1 MYRRAGNRTRR
12 LSAFVLGLLLAVA
25 APGMAEVSSPQVTG
39 IEMTASV
46 RQTLKQLEEQWLEW
60 IVENDPRKAEQT
72 VDDLLDTAR
81 QIGMRRLPDLSAG
94 ALARAVQ
101 AAKQRD
107 FARARLSLA
116 AAEEFDPGR
125 PETAFAES
133 TVARLQGDWLKAA
146 TARLRAYPRMLS
158 SPLERYLWLLNLL
171 MWSLVLLLVA
181 GGLFLAVQMLTK
193 GTSLY
198 QDLTGLFGRKLP
210 RGVALAAAFVALVW
224 PVLLPYGA
232 VWLPLYWSVLLWG
245 YTSTSERVVLVSLWL
260 LVGASPMVL
269 DAQRQRVAVALSPPA
284 QAMQSLEEHRLYG
297 SLFSD
302 LGVLRSML
310 PESIAVKHLLADV
323 HRSLGQWDLARSLYR
338 QVLEKEA
345 ENTSALLNLGAYAF
359 LKGDFGGA
367 IQSFQKAAVA
377 DPGNAAAQYNLSQAY
392 SESYMFD
399 EQKVAL
405 RKAQEVD
412 LARVNSWM
420 ANTQQRVVTVS
431 GGMARIPEIRR
442 ELLQAWGGAR
452 KAGTDLFRRVLS
464 LLVALSFIL
473 VATVLHLARR
483 PQGYAEQP
491 AEVFPEG
498 AFDRWGRILLPGVAS
513 AEIGEGGKSYLAILI
528 PTAFLM
534 LPWLGKLG
542 VRVPWRY
549 DPGTLLSWVIAIL
562 GLALYFAVRL
572 RWQLRDEV

>member
-1 MYRRAGNRTRR
+1 
-12 LSAFVLGLLLAVA
+12 
-25 APGMAEVSSPQVTG
+25 
-39 IEMTASV
+39 
-46 RQTLKQLEEQWLEW
+46 
-60 IVENDPRKAEQT
+60 
-72 VDDLLDTAR
+72 
-81 QIGMRRLPDLSAG
+81 
-94 ALARAVQ
+94 
-101 AAKQRD
+101 
-107 FARARLSLA
+107 LA
-116 AAEEFDPGR
+116 AAERFDPGR

-133 TVARLQGDWLKAA
+133 TVARLQGDWLGAA
-146 TARLRAYPRMLS
+146 TARMRAYPRMLS

-171 MWSLVLLLVA
+171 VWCLILLLVA

-210 RGVALAAAFVALVW
+210 RGVALAAAFVALLW

-232 VWLPLYWSVLLWG
+232 IWLPLYWSVLFWG
-245 YTSTSERVVLVSLWL
+245 YASTSERAVLVSLWV
-260 LVGASPMVL
+260 LVGISPLVL
-269 DAQRQRVAVALSPPA
+269 DAQRQRVAVTLSPPA

-310 PESIAVKHLLADV
+310 PESVAVKHLLADV

-338 QVLEKEA
+338 QVLEREA
-345 ENTSALLNLGAYAF
+345 DNTEALLNLGAYAF

-367 IQSFQKAAVA
+367 IQSFQKAAAA

-405 RKAQEVD
+405 RKAQELD

-420 ANTQQRVVTVS
+420 ANSQQRVVTVS
-431 GGMARIPEIRR
+431 GGLARIPEIRR
-442 ELLQAWGGAR
+442 ELLQGWGGGAR
-452 KAGTDLFRRVLS
+452 TAGTDLFRRGLS

-483 PQGYAEQP
+483 PMGYAERP

-513 AEIGEGGKSYLAILI
+513 AEIGEGGKSYLAILV
-528 PTAFLM
+528 PTALLM

-542 VRVPWRY
+542 VRIPWRY

-572 RWQLRDEV
+572 RLQLRDEV

>member
-1 MYRRAGNRTRR
+1 MYRRGDKPGR
-12 LSAFVLGLLLAVA
+12 LAALVLGLLLAAA
-25 APGMAEVSSPQVTG
+25 APGGAEVSSPQVTG

-60 IVENDPRKAEQT
+60 VVQNDPRQAEQT
-72 VDDLLDTAR
+72 VGDLLETAR

-94 ALARAVQ
+94 AVARAVQ
-101 AAKQRD
+101 AAKQKD
-107 FARARLSLA
+107 FARARWALA
-116 AAEEFDPGR
+116 AAERFDPGR

-133 TVARLQGDWLKAA
+133 TVARLQGDWPGAA
-146 TARLRAYPRMLS
+146 AARMRAYPRMLS

-171 MWSLVLLLVA
+171 VWCLILLLVA

-210 RGVALAAAFVALVW
+210 RGIALAVAFVALLW

-245 YTSTSERVVLVSLWL
+245 YASTSERAVLVALWV
-260 LVGASPMVL
+260 LVGVSPLVL

-310 PESIAVKHLLADV
+310 PESVAVKHLLADV

-367 IQSFQKAAVA
+367 IQSFQKAAAA

-405 RKAQEVD
+405 RKAQEID

-420 ANTQQRVVTVS
+420 ANAQQRVVTVS

-442 ELLQAWGGAR
+442 ELLQGWGGGAR
-452 KAGTDLFRRVLS
+452 GAGTDLFRRGLS

-483 PQGYAEQP
+483 PLGYAERP

-513 AEIGEGGKSYLAILI
+513 AEIGEGGKSYLAILV
-528 PTAFLM
+528 PTALLM

-542 VRVPWRY
+542 VRIPWRY

-572 RWQLRDEV
+572 RLELRAEV